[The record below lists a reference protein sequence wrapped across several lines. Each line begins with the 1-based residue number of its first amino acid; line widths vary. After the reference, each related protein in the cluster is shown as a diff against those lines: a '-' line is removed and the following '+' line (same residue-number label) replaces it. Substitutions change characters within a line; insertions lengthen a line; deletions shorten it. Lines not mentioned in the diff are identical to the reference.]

1 MGQIMTTVSAA
12 TSREIL
18 DGEEL
23 LARCMGNWDFALRV
37 LGKFRARL
45 EADVADLDQALG
57 AQDWD
62 LLARLAHRIK
72 GASASVSALQ
82 LRQRAAELEH
92 AARAR
97 RVAELSTCVERLR
110 HESNRL
116 VQELSVLE
124 LDACEAR

>member
-1 MGQIMTTVSAA
+1 MTTVPSA

-23 LARCMGNWDFALRV
+23 LARCMGNWDFAMRV
-37 LGKFRARL
+37 VSKFRSRL
-45 EADVADLDQALG
+45 EQDLIDMDQALQ
-57 AQDWD
+57 AQDCD

-72 GASASVSALQ
+72 GASASVSAVQ

-97 RVAELSTCVERLR
+97 RSADVSTGVERLR
-110 HESNRL
+110 HESNRFL
-116 VQELSVLE
+116 HELSVLE
-124 LDACEAR
+124 LDVCEAR